1 MIRASQL
8 GFSYDGG
15 RDVISELDVE
25 LRDGDLLAIL
35 GPNGS
40 GKSTLLKLLAGLL
53 GAKHGEIALE
63 GRPLDSYSRQE
74 LASIV
79 SYVPQQ
85 TTVGL
90 PFTVG
95 EIVLMG
101 RHPHQ
106 SAFRFETGEDLAAV
120 ARALEL
126 TETSEF
132 GARPFHSL
140 SGGEKQ
146 RVLIARAIAQ
156 DAKLL
161 LLDEPTAAL
170 DLKHEVRMWEILERL
185 VVEQSKTVVGVTHH
199 INLASLYC
207 PRMLILKEG
216 RVVASGAPRELLV
229 RELMESVYETPLRVE
244 AGSVSSVPFILPER
258 RRGR

>member
-1 MIRASQL
+1 MIRASKL
-8 GFSYDGG
+8 GFSYAGG

-53 GAKHGEIALE
+53 SPKHGEIALE

-74 LASIV
+74 LAGMV

-106 SAFRFETGEDLAAV
+106 SAFRFETEEDLAV
-120 ARALEL
+120 VTRALEL

-132 GARPFHSL
+132 GSRPFHSL

-156 DAKLL
+156 DAQLL

-216 RVVASGAPRELLV
+216 RAVASGAPRELLD

-244 AGSVSSVPFILPER
+244 AGSASSVPFILPER
-258 RRGR
+258 RSG